1 MVAGRT
7 VVHLARL
14 QVADAMRRIVA
25 PRRMLLVALGDVL
38 HPLALLLG
46 PCPHLVPLAVP
57 SVIVIAVRYALF
69 HGVYH
74 DACHVVLAQ
83 KGEMGPVT
91 VVVLDIVEG
100 DDAQRGFGANI
111 GDDAVCV
118 PEHDNV
124 VRTLDGAH
132 VGGHEDG
139 MDSPFRLA

>member
-14 QVADAMRRIVA
+14 QVADAMGRIVA
-25 PRRMLLVALGDVL
+25 PRWMLLVAVGDVL

-57 SVIVIAVRYALF
+57 SVIVIAIRDALF

-83 KGEMGPVT
+83 KGELGLVT

-100 DDAQRGFGANI
+100 DDA
-111 GDDAVCV
+111 
-118 PEHDNV
+118 
-124 VRTLDGAH
+124 
-132 VGGHEDG
+132 
-139 MDSPFRLA
+139 